1 MATPQNIIDRATSLI
16 RVRTS
21 GVTFSTDDA
30 NKNADVFTALQ
41 NMISEWGEDGLCN
54 IPAPTSLTE
63 TLDVPHGTIRA
74 LGYNLAVEIS
84 GDFGIDPS
92 PVVFN
97 IAQETKNRLEGEI
110 SIDISVDMSDLAFTF
125 KQNNYDVNTDL

>member
-30 NKNADVFTALQ
+30 NKNADVFESLQ
-41 NMISEWGEDGLCN
+41 NLIYEWGEDGMMS
-54 IPAPTSLTE
+54 IPAPATLTE

-74 LGYNLAVEIS
+74 LNYNLAVEIC
-84 GDFGIDPS
+84 GDFGIEPS
-92 PVVFN
+92 PVVFK
-97 IAQETKNRLEGEI
+97 IAEDTKDRLEADI
-110 SIDISVDMSDLAFTF
+110 AIDISVDMSDLAFTF
-125 KQNNYDVNTDL
+125 KQSYNVATD

>member
-1 MATPQNIIDRATSLI
+1 MATPQNIIDRATALI

-30 NKNADVFTALQ
+30 NKNTDVFESLQ
-41 NMISEWGEDGLCN
+41 NLIYEWGEDGLMS
-54 IPAPTSLTE
+54 IPAPSTLTE

-74 LGYNLAVEIS
+74 LNYNLAVEIC

-92 PVVFN
+92 PVVFK
-97 IAQETKNRLEGEI
+97 IADETKDRLEADI
-110 SIDISVDMSDLAFTF
+110 ATDISVDMSDLAFTF
-125 KQNNYDVNTDL
+125 RQNYNVATD

>member
-30 NKNADVFTALQ
+30 NKNADMFIALQ

-54 IPAPTSLTE
+54 IPAPTTLTE

-74 LGYNLAVEIS
+74 LGYNLAVEVS
-84 GDFGIDPS
+84 SDFGIDPS
-92 PVVFN
+92 QVFFV
-97 IAQETKNRLEGEI
+97 IAQETKDRLESDI

-125 KQNNYDVNTDL
+125 HQSNYDVNTDI

>member
-30 NKNADVFTALQ
+30 NKNADMFIALQ

-54 IPAPTSLTE
+54 IPAPTTLTE

-74 LGYNLAVEIS
+74 LGYNLAVEVS
-84 GDFGIDPS
+84 SDFGIDPS
-92 PVVFN
+92 QVVFV
-97 IAQETKNRLEGEI
+97 IAQETKDRLEGDI

-125 KQNNYDVNTDL
+125 HQSNYDVNTDI

>member
-30 NKNADVFTALQ
+30 NKNADMFIALQ
-41 NMISEWGEDGLCN
+41 NMIFEWGEDGLCN
-54 IPAPTSLTE
+54 IPAPTTLTE

-74 LGYNLAVEIS
+74 LGYNLAVEVS
-84 GDFGIDPS
+84 SDFGIDPS
-92 PVVFN
+92 QVVFV
-97 IAQETKNRLEGEI
+97 IAQETKDRLESDI

-125 KQNNYDVNTDL
+125 HQSNYDVNTDI